1 MDYNKATMNA
11 IYEVYNVNHVKCEVD
26 DCCANC
32 AENFKIIKESKQYTG
47 FRIINSNDWINFC
60 MNNKN
65 HIINNII
72 PIEYNSSITKNTFLY
87 DNGIIQPSLDF
98 IRFLFNKNHPDLIYY
113 VKKFLEFKKT
123 SFCDDII
130 RQIRTIDVLK
140 LIIDNNIY
148 TYDWLLTLDLNNY
161 PTLSKLLIIYDA
173 NIILFTCSPVNQ
185 VTEDDTVTE
194 KDTVTEDDTVTEK
207 DIVIEDDTVT
217 EKDEDSEEDDTVTEK
232 DEDSEEDSE
241 ENDRLIE
248 DIYNQKN
255 SFSSDYLELNCVI
268 M

>member
-1 MDYNKATMNA
+1 MAYYNATLNATLNA

-26 DCCANC
+26 DCCAKC

-47 FRIINSNDWINFC
+47 FCIINSHDWINFC

-173 NIILFTCSPVNQ
+173 NIILFTCCPVNQ
-185 VTEDDTVTE
+185 VTEDDAVTE
-194 KDTVTEDDTVTEK
+194 KN
-207 DIVIEDDTVT
+207 IVI
-217 EKDEDSEEDDTVTEK
+217 EDDTVTEK

>member
-1 MDYNKATMNA
+1 M
-11 IYEVYNVNHVKCEVD
+11 
-26 DCCANC
+26 
-32 AENFKIIKESKQYTG
+32 
-47 FRIINSNDWINFC
+47 
-60 MNNKN
+60 
-65 HIINNII
+65 
-72 PIEYNSSITKNTFLY
+72 PIEYNSSITKNTWLY

-173 NIILFTCSPVNQ
+173 NIISSTCCHVNQ
-185 VTEDDTVTE
+185 VTESS
-194 KDTVTEDDTVTEK
+194 VTEK

-217 EKDEDSEEDDTVTEK
+217 EKDEDSEEDDTVTD
-232 DEDSEEDSE
+232 DEDSEEDA
-241 ENDRLIE
+241 RLIE

-255 SFSSDYLELNCVI
+255 SFSHDYLE
-268 M
+268 